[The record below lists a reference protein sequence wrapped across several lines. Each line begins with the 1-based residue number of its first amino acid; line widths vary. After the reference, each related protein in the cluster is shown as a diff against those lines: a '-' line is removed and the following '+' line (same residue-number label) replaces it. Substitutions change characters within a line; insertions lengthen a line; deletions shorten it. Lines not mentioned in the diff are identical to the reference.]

1 MVLTRRHVGPAI
13 VVLVALVATIPLL
26 TDQTQFLYLATTI
39 GTYLVVAS
47 GLNVLL
53 GLSGIPSLGH
63 GALVGVGAYTYALL
77 TVDHGWA
84 TWFAMAAAVVVTAA
98 VGAVMSIPAGRLS
111 TWYFALF
118 TLFFS
123 LVFAGLVTQFDDF
136 TGGFDGV
143 LGVPRPSLGGETQPD
158 DAQMFW
164 IVLVMT
170 VLVIAL
176 TAALHRS
183 RLGKEMV
190 TARDDR
196 IAAQANGISIGRVRA
211 LAFTYSAAL
220 AGLGGA
226 LFAGNKF
233 VITPDDFGP
242 DLSIFLLVVVILGG
256 AGRLTGPIVGTIVF
270 FAIPELLESLN
281 SWRLLIYGVA
291 LLLLMRFAPHGLV
304 GALDDGARKLG
315 LRYEPSRPP
324 EQVDGSRERVVAFL
338 ERTAADR
345 FGVVATNVG
354 KRFGGVVALRDISIE
369 LEPGT
374 IHAVV
379 GPNGSGKT
387 TFLNLVSGFYP
398 IDDGTIRVG
407 ERTVN
412 GSPATVAGWGV
423 ARTFQTPKVVLDLD
437 VTDNVLVGVSDR
449 RLRSRDAD
457 PRQLAL
463 DLLRFVGLEG
473 HADGATDE
481 MTHGNLRLL
490 EIARALAS
498 RPSVLLLD
506 EPAAGLSLAEVHQLG
521 EVIRAIRDTGIA
533 IVVVEHDMDLVGSVA
548 EAVTVFNEGSVLY
561 SGAADAAFDDPDVVA
576 AYMGVVER

>member
-1 MVLTRRHVGPAI
+1 MVLTRRHVTSLLI
-13 VVLVALVATIPLL
+13 VLVVAVAAIPLL
-26 TDQTQFLYLATTI
+26 TDQAQFLYLATTI
-39 GTYLVVAS
+39 GTYLIVAS

-84 TWFAMAAAVVVTAA
+84 TWWSLLAAVVVTAA

-136 TGGFDGV
+136 THGFDGV
-143 LGVPRPSLGGETQPD
+143 LGVPRPSLGGETQPS

-164 IVLVMT
+164 IVLAIA
-170 VLVIAL
+170 VLAVAL

-211 LAFTYSAAL
+211 LAFTYSAAM

-233 VITPDDFGP
+233 VITPDDFGA

-256 AGRLTGPIVGTIVF
+256 AGSLAGPILGTVVF

-291 LLLLMRFAPHGLV
+291 LLLLMRFAPHGLE
-304 GALDDGARKLG
+304 GALRDGGRRVGVRVDLG
-315 LRYEPSRPP
+315 KDPGET
-324 EQVDGSRERVVAFL
+324 DGSRDRVVSFL
-338 ERTAADR
+338 ERPKSERVA
-345 FGVVATNVG
+345 VVATNVG
-354 KRFGGVVALRDISIE
+354 KRFGGVVALRDISIA

-398 IDDGTIRVG
+398 IDEGTIRVG
-407 ERTVN
+407 ERSVS
-412 GSPATVAGWGV
+412 GSPSKVAGWGV

-437 VTDNVLVGVSDR
+437 VTDNVIIGISDR
-449 RLRSRDAD
+449 RLRSRGAD

-463 DLLRFVGLEG
+463 DLLRFVGLEE

-506 EPAAGLSLAEVHQLG
+506 EPAAGLSLAEVMQLG

-548 EAVTVFNEGSVLY
+548 EAVTVFNEGTVLY
-561 SGAADAAFDDPDVVA
+561 SGGAADAFDDPDVVA

>member
-13 VVLVALVATIPLL
+13 VVLVVLVATIPLL
-26 TDQTQFLYLATTI
+26 TDQTQLLYLATTI
-39 GTYLVVAS
+39 GTYLIVAS

-63 GALVGVGAYTYALL
+63 GALVGVGAYTYSLL

-84 TWFAMAAAVVVTAA
+84 TWVAMAAAVVVTAA

-256 AGRLTGPIVGTIVF
+256 AGRLTGPVVGTIVF

-304 GALDDGARKLG
+304 GALDDGVRKLG
-315 LRYEPSRPP
+315 IRYEPSRPP

-338 ERTAADR
+338 ERTADDR

-437 VTDNVLVGVSDR
+437 VTDNVLVGISDR

-521 EVIRAIRDTGIA
+521 QVIRSIRDTGIA

>member
-13 VVLVALVATIPLL
+13 VVLVVLVATIPLL
-26 TDQTQFLYLATTI
+26 TDQTQLLYLATTI
-39 GTYLVVAS
+39 GTYLIVAS

-63 GALVGVGAYTYALL
+63 GALVGVGAYTYSLL

-84 TWFAMAAAVVVTAA
+84 TWVAMAAAVVVTAA

-256 AGRLTGPIVGTIVF
+256 AGRLTGPVVGTIVF

-304 GALDDGARKLG
+304 GALDDGVRKLG
-315 LRYEPSRPP
+315 IRYEPSRPP

-338 ERTAADR
+338 ERTADDR

-437 VTDNVLVGVSDR
+437 VTDNVLVGISDR

-521 EVIRAIRDTGIA
+521 QVIRSIRDTGIA

-561 SGAADAAFDDPDVVA
+561 SGTADAAFDDPDVVA